1 MVRSSLIPSY
11 NSLEACEAL
20 VEEVGHQFY
29 KESIQARKDIDTIEY
44 FIKHSDP
51 YTQQNRYRVNMLN
64 VAAAK
69 YEPNTRWTFQE
80 LVEHFMEYTQKD
92 KQAKEIAMEALRM
105 EQKVNQ
111 MWEEVAYLWNKQG
124 SLLQWLW
131 ENELHEVIK
140 TMAPDIG
147 KEPQPP
153 LTREEVARAIKEAEV
168 KQVED

>member
-1 MVRSSLIPSY
+1 MVRYSLIPLY
-11 NSLEACEAL
+11 NSLEAHEDL
-20 VEEVGHQFY
+20 VKEVQQQFHQ
-29 KESIQARKDIDTIEY
+29 ETTQAQKDIDTIEY

-51 YTQQNRYRVNMLN
+51 YTQQNQYRINMLN

-69 YEPNTRWTFQE
+69 YKPNTWWMFQE

-92 KQAKEIAMEALRM
+92 KQAKEIALEALQM
-105 EQKVNQ
+105 EQKVHQ

-140 TMAPDIG
+140 TVVPDIG
-147 KEPQPP
+147 KEPPP
-153 LTREEVARAIKEAEV
+153 PPTREEVTRAMEEAEI
-168 KQVED
+168 